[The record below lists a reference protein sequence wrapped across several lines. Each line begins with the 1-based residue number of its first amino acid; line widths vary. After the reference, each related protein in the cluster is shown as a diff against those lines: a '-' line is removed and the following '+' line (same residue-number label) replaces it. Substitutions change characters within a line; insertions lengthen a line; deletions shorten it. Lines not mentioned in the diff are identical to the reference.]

1 MHKYKS
7 SSHIYTSRCTNISS
21 SHIYTSR
28 WTYINQV
35 RTYTYQS
42 VDVYVCELDL
52 YLCILIVYV
61 GAWFIFVHL
70 DMYMCELD
78 LYLCI
83 LMCICANLIY
93 SCGSWYVYVQTWFI
107 FVHLDVYL
115 CGLDLYLC
123 ILMRTCVNLIYI
135 CASWCVFVQTWFIF
149 VGLDMYMCEFDT
161 SVHLDV
167 NLQILM
173 FCPIRKSIKSRQENN
188 TIWMSTFFGGDHPSY
203 LLISSLFRPV
213 VLNTS
218 SRIHVFHNSNPT
230 SESADITLSLVVAS
244 NKWVVGETGQ
254 GDSQIQTE
262 ILHPFATT
270 RAFRQIR
277 YRFDI
282 SFR

>member
-1 MHKYKS
+1 
-7 SSHIYTSRCTNISS
+7 
-21 SHIYTSR
+21 
-28 WTYINQV
+28 
-35 RTYTYQS
+35 
-42 VDVYVCELDL
+42 
-52 YLCILIVYV
+52 
-61 GAWFIFVHL
+61 
-70 DMYMCELD
+70 
-78 LYLCI
+78 
-83 LMCICANLIY
+83 
-93 SCGSWYVYVQTWFI
+93 
-107 FVHLDVYL
+107 
-115 CGLDLYLC
+115 
-123 ILMRTCVNLIYI
+123 
-135 CASWCVFVQTWFIF
+135 
-149 VGLDMYMCEFDT
+149 
-161 SVHLDV
+161 
-167 NLQILM
+167 M

-254 GDSQIQTE
+254 GDIQIQTE

-282 SFR
+282 GFR